1 MYAPAP
7 LGEDN
12 LEGLHLLVTSTKHLG
27 ESSNLASLSLLIG
40 RLFKIALSSHV
51 TDNAFSVQAFFQ
63 PANSPIHR
71 LAFS

>member
-1 MYAPAP
+1 MHAPPP
-7 LGEDN
+7 LDEEN
-12 LEGLHLLVTSTKHLG
+12 PEGLHLLVTSTKHLG
-27 ESSNLASLSLLIG
+27 ESRNLAGLPLLVG
-40 RLFKIALSSHV
+40 RLLEIALSSHV

>member
-1 MYAPAP
+1 MHAPAP
-7 LGEDN
+7 LDEEN
-12 LEGLHLLVTSTKHLG
+12 PEGLHLLVTSTKHLG
-27 ESSNLASLSLLIG
+27 ERRNLTGLPLLVG
-40 RLFKIALSSHV
+40 RLLEIALSSHV